1 MEIAA
6 VCSRGESLSG
16 AFRMKIRNIFLLLV
30 LILMGVFLVINWGA
44 LSTEM
49 TVNLIYT
56 EIQAPLGIIVVGGL
70 GALVMVL
77 LIYMLWQQASVSM
90 ELRAAYKESRSARAA
105 ADDAEKSRF
114 AESNRILLERIEK
127 LEALMTARS
136 DETLSAVRQESA
148 RVEERF
154 KAFSEAQK
162 KIQEENAVLVNK
174 QLGDL
179 EKRVLAGLPAPVTT
193 VVESAEVAEEKAD
206 AEETGKKKNM
216 FSQLF

>member
-1 MEIAA
+1 
-6 VCSRGESLSG
+6 
-16 AFRMKIRNIFLLLV
+16 
-30 LILMGVFLVINWGA
+30 
-44 LSTEM
+44 
-49 TVNLIYT
+49 
-56 EIQAPLGIIVVGGL
+56 
-70 GALVMVL
+70 
-77 LIYMLWQQASVSM
+77 
-90 ELRAAYKESRSARAA
+90 
-105 ADDAEKSRF
+105 
-114 AESNRILLERIEK
+114 
-127 LEALMTARS
+127 MTARS

-162 KIQEENAVLVNK
+162 KIQEEYAVLVNK